1 MLSERQ
7 TMCPLDCYQSA
18 NGLMVNCALGHM
30 MYSSLTLSLSLS
42 RCYNTLH
49 SGNRNSLQEF
59 TMMNLLR

>member
-18 NGLMVNCALGHM
+18 NGLMVNRALGHM

-42 RCYNTLH
+42 KQVL
-49 SGNRNSLQEF
+49 
-59 TMMNLLR
+59 

>member
-7 TMCPLDCYQSA
+7 TMCPLDCYQSV
-18 NGLMVNCALGHM
+18 NGLMVNRALGHM
-30 MYSSLTLSLSLS
+30 MYGSLSLS
-42 RCYNTLH
+42 RCYNTLR